1 MKINFYHKE
10 IRSLVKSFSYAFRGL
25 WFCIR
30 NERNMRI
37 HIVSSVLV
45 LLFSLIYG
53 LTRVELAVLSVT
65 LGLVMMCELINT
77 AIEALVNLESPSYD
91 NLARIAKDV
100 AAGAVLV
107 CAFAAVGVAIALFL
121 RPAKLAAAIA
131 TILGTPMYTM
141 GFLLIFVVGLVFI
154 FKGPKRERPN
164 RDAVKVYRPENR
176 RKRRLHDEI
185 PGTHKKR

>member
-37 HIVSSVLV
+37 HIVASVLV
-45 LLFSLIYG
+45 LLFSLIFG

-65 LGLVMMCELINT
+65 LGLVMMCELVNT

-100 AAGAVLV
+100 AAGAVLM
-107 CAFAAVGVAIALFL
+107 CAIAAVGVALALFL
-121 RPAKLAAAIA
+121 RPEKLAAAFS
-131 TILGTPMYTM
+131 TILTNPVYTM
-141 GFLLIFVVGLVFI
+141 GFLLLIAAGLIFI
-154 FKGPKRERPN
+154 FKGPKRERAN
-164 RDAVKVYRPENR
+164 KDAVKVYRPENR
-176 RKRRLHDEI
+176 RKRHLHDE
-185 PGTHKKR
+185 PPASRWKR